1 MKKRIII
8 ISIIVFVVAFI
19 SIGYIF
25 YNTVLND
32 LSGNVKLDTDK
43 YLTSIEVKSKSNFI
57 IFINKKKKISNIIFL
72 NGHSIKSLYKQ
83 NIEGKDISK
92 GVELIV
98 DKLKNSN
105 EFNDDSNFQLI
116 DYGNTNIYNEI
127 KTEFNKEFVVYG
139 VDKAILDGKS
149 SLQEKLESLNYNVS
163 NDQKDN
169 LKELYNHSLNMIS
182 KYRNMDFEEKQVKEE
197 DISLYASNVYNK
209 LLTYKGDI
217 ITQAKDS
224 ITGIDITTIN
234 ATGDYQ
240 NELYASKDSW
250 YYIENNQVFAYIKF
264 DYNSKIYEYC
274 FKGNENYTEG
284 LCQ

>member
-105 EFNDDSNFQLI
+105 EFNDDSTFQLI

-264 DYNSKIYEYC
+264 DYNNKTYEYC
-274 FKGNENYTEG
+274 FNGNENYTED

>member
-149 SLQEKLESLNYNVS
+149 SLEEKLESLNYNIS

-240 NELYASKDSW
+240 NELYPSKDSW

-264 DYNSKIYEYC
+264 DYNNKTYEYC
-274 FKGNENYTEG
+274 FNGNENYTED

>member
-274 FKGNENYTEG
+274 FNGNENYTED

>member
-149 SLQEKLESLNYNVS
+149 ILEEKLESLNYNIS

-240 NELYASKDSW
+240 NELYASIDSW

-274 FKGNENYTEG
+274 FKGTVDYIEG
-284 LCQ
+284 VCQ

>member
-72 NGHSIKSLYKQ
+72 NGYSIKSLYKQ

-105 EFNDDSNFQLI
+105 EFNDDSTFQLI

-264 DYNSKIYEYC
+264 DYNNKTYEYC
-274 FKGNENYTEG
+274 FNGNENYTED